1 MGTSTWTG
9 PLRAGNIVNT
19 SGTTVG
25 TDVSNVGYVM
35 MSQSAAVTQAGT
47 AAAFATG
54 IVLPKGSHIVSI
66 RLFKTV
72 AWNGAAATFNLGSSA
87 TATELAV
94 ASENTGAVIGYTE
107 VTPGA
112 NATRVGN
119 WIDIGTVDD
128 QVWMLSTNTGDGVGV
143 LTVNYIQARDLVA

>member
-9 PLRAGNIVNT
+9 PLRAGNIINT

-25 TDVSNVGYVM
+25 TDVSNVGYVA
-35 MSQSAAVTQAGT
+35 MSQSVAVTQAGT
-47 AAAFATG
+47 ATALGTA
-54 IVLPKGSHIVSI
+54 IVLPKGSHVVSV

-72 AWNGAAATFNLGSSA
+72 AWDGVAATFNLGTSA

-94 ASENTGAVIGYTE
+94 AADNTGAVIGYTE

-119 WIDIGTVDD
+119 WIDVGASDVR
-128 QVWMLSTNTGDGVGV
+128 VFMLSTNTGAGVGV
-143 LTVNYIQARDLVA
+143 LTVNYVQARDLVA